1 MTGVQTCALP
11 ILMDLA
17 QIRRRQMDR
26 ALRWA
31 ILLFSGF
38 LVVTQQ
44 VYTLGPLVE
53 YDRKINSQPKPQFE
67 GFAGFLLRRLDDL
80 GLRGLT
86 AAVLLIAATFIAI
99 KFKTWRPLNLAL
111 LSLLSLNL
119 VVGTF
124 KLFLGR
130 TKPRDGFD
138 LLHVGG
144 MSYPSGHASNA
155 VLSWGILAYLIYR
168 YAKVDRYQGRL
179 ASAGVVLIS
188 LTVCT
193 VSLIRHTHWFSDL
206 LGGLFVGSA
215 LLVTVI
221 AIDRYVPSK
230 SQLH

>member
-1 MTGVQTCALP
+1 
-11 ILMDLA
+11 
-17 QIRRRQMDR
+17 MDR
-26 ALRWA
+26 ALRWSL
-31 ILLFSGF
+31 LLFTGF
-38 LVVTQQ
+38 LLVTQQ
-44 VYTLGPLVE
+44 VLTFGPLVE
-53 YDRKINSQPKPQFE
+53 YDKKINSDPKPQFE

-86 AAVLLIAATFIAI
+86 AAVLIIAASFIAY
-99 KFKTWRPLNLAL
+99 KFKTWRPINLAF
-111 LSLLSLNL
+111 LSLILLNL

-138 LLHVGG
+138 LLHAGG

-179 ASAGVVLIS
+179 ASAGVVAIS
-188 LTVCT
+188 LTVCV
-193 VSLIRHTHWFSDL
+193 VSLIRHTHWFTDL
-206 LGGLFVGSA
+206 LGGLFIGSA
-215 LLVTVI
+215 LLVAVI
-221 AIDRYVPSK
+221 AVDRYVPSK

>member
-1 MTGVQTCALP
+1 
-11 ILMDLA
+11 
-17 QIRRRQMDR
+17 
-26 ALRWA
+26 
-31 ILLFSGF
+31 LLFTGF
-38 LVVTQQ
+38 LLVTQQ
-44 VYTLGPLVE
+44 VLTFGPLVE
-53 YDRKINSQPKPQFE
+53 YDKKINSDPKPQFE

-86 AAVLLIAATFIAI
+86 ATVLIIAASFIAY
-99 KFKTWRPLNLAL
+99 KFKTWRPLNLAF
-111 LSLLSLNL
+111 LSLILLNL

-138 LLHVGG
+138 LLHAGG

-179 ASAGVVLIS
+179 ASAGVVTIS
-188 LTVCT
+188 LTVCI
-193 VSLIRHTHWFSDL
+193 VSLIRHTHWFTDL
-206 LGGLFVGSA
+206 LGGLFIGSA
-215 LLVTVI
+215 LLVAVI
-221 AIDRYVPSK
+221 AVDRYVPSK

>member
-1 MTGVQTCALP
+1 MEK
-11 ILMDLA
+11 LA
-17 QIRRRQMDR
+17 QTRRRQMDR
-26 ALRWA
+26 ALRWSL
-31 ILLFSGF
+31 LLFVGF

-44 VYTLGPLVE
+44 VLTNGPLVA
-53 YDRKINSQPKPQFE
+53 YDKEINSQPKPQFE
-67 GFAGFLLRRLDDL
+67 GLAGFILRRLDDL

-86 AAVLLIAATFIAI
+86 AIVLLIAATFIAY
-99 KFKTWRPLNLAL
+99 KFKTWRPLNLAMI
-111 LSLLSLNL
+111 SLLSLNL

-124 KLFLGR
+124 KLVLGR

-138 LLHVGG
+138 LLHAGG

-188 LTVCT
+188 LTVCV

-215 LLVTVI
+215 LLVAVI

>member
-1 MTGVQTCALP
+1 
-11 ILMDLA
+11 
-17 QIRRRQMDR
+17 MDR
-26 ALRWA
+26 ALRWSL
-31 ILLFSGF
+31 LLFTGF

-44 VYTLGPLVE
+44 VLTNGPLVA
-53 YDRKINSQPKPQFE
+53 YDKEINSQPKPQFE
-67 GFAGFLLRRLDDL
+67 GLAGFILRRLDDL

-86 AAVLLIAATFIAI
+86 ATVLLIAASFIAY
-99 KFKTWRPLNLAL
+99 KFKTWRPLNLAMI
-111 LSLLSLNL
+111 SLLSLNL

-124 KLFLGR
+124 KLVLGR

-138 LLHVGG
+138 LLHAGG

-179 ASAGVVLIS
+179 ATSGVVLIS
-188 LTVCT
+188 LTVCV

-215 LLVTVI
+215 LLVAVI

>member
-1 MTGVQTCALP
+1 M
-11 ILMDLA
+11 MEKLA
-17 QIRRRQMDR
+17 QNRRRQMDR
-26 ALRWA
+26 ALRWSL
-31 ILLFSGF
+31 LLFVGF

-44 VYTLGPLVE
+44 VLTNGPLVA
-53 YDRKINSQPKPQFE
+53 YDKELNSQPKPQFE
-67 GFAGFLLRRLDDL
+67 GLAGFILRRLDDL
-80 GLRGLT
+80 GLRSLT
-86 AAVLLIAATFIAI
+86 ATVLLIAASYIAY
-99 KFKTWRPLNLAL
+99 KFKTWRPLNLAMI
-111 LSLLSLNL
+111 SLLSLNL
-119 VVGTF
+119 VVGSF
-124 KLFLGR
+124 KIVLGR

-138 LLHVGG
+138 LLHAGG

-179 ASAGVVLIS
+179 ASAGVVLVS
-188 LTVCT
+188 LTVCV

-215 LLVTVI
+215 LLVAVI

>member
-1 MTGVQTCALP
+1 MRTIEQT
-11 ILMDLA
+11 
-17 QIRRRQMDR
+17 RRRQMDR
-26 ALRWA
+26 ALRWSL
-31 ILLFSGF
+31 LLFFGF

-44 VYTLGPLVE
+44 VLTNGPLVS
-53 YDRKINSQPKPQFE
+53 YDKEINSQPKPQFE
-67 GFAGFLLRRLDDL
+67 GLAGFLLRRLDDL

-86 AAVLLIAATFIAI
+86 ATVLIIAASFIAY
-99 KFKTWRPLNLAL
+99 KFKTWRPLNLAMV
-111 LSLLSLNL
+111 SLLSLNL

-138 LLHVGG
+138 LLHAGG

-179 ASAGVVLIS
+179 ASAGVALIS

-206 LGGLFVGSA
+206 LGGLFIGSA
-215 LLVTVI
+215 LLVAVI

>member
-1 MTGVQTCALP
+1 M
-11 ILMDLA
+11 
-17 QIRRRQMDR
+17 QIETQLRRRQMDR
-26 ALRWA
+26 ALRWSL
-31 ILLFSGF
+31 LLFTGF
-38 LVVTQQ
+38 LLVTQQ
-44 VYTLGPLVE
+44 VLTFGPLVE
-53 YDRKINSQPKPQFE
+53 YDKKINSDPKPQFE

-86 AAVLLIAATFIAI
+86 ATVLIIAASFIAY
-99 KFKTWRPLNLAL
+99 KFKTWRPLNLAF
-111 LSLLSLNL
+111 LSLILLNL

-138 LLHVGG
+138 LLHAGG

-179 ASAGVVLIS
+179 ASAGVVAIS
-188 LTVCT
+188 LTVCI
-193 VSLIRHTHWFSDL
+193 VSLIRHTHWFTDL
-206 LGGLFVGSA
+206 LGGLFIGSA
-215 LLVTVI
+215 LLVAVI
-221 AIDRYVPSK
+221 AVDRYVPSK

>member
-1 MTGVQTCALP
+1 
-11 ILMDLA
+11 
-17 QIRRRQMDR
+17 MDR
-26 ALRWA
+26 ALRWSL
-31 ILLFSGF
+31 LLFVGF

-44 VYTLGPLVE
+44 VLTNGPLVA
-53 YDRKINSQPKPQFE
+53 YDKEINSQPKPQFE
-67 GFAGFLLRRLDDL
+67 GLAGFILRRLDDL
-80 GLRGLT
+80 GLRSLT
-86 AAVLLIAATFIAI
+86 ATILLIAASFIAY
-99 KFKTWRPLNLAL
+99 KFKSWRPLNLAL
-111 LSLLSLNL
+111 ISLLSLNL

-124 KLFLGR
+124 KIVLGR

-138 LLHVGG
+138 LVHAGG

-155 VLSWGILAYLIYR
+155 VLSWGILAYLLYR

-188 LTVCT
+188 LTVCV

-215 LLVTVI
+215 LLVAVI

>member
-1 MTGVQTCALP
+1 M
-11 ILMDLA
+11 MDLA

-53 YDRKINSQPKPQFE
+53 YDRKINSQPKPQFD

>member
-1 MTGVQTCALP
+1 MRTTAQT
-11 ILMDLA
+11 
-17 QIRRRQMDR
+17 RRRQMDR
-26 ALRWA
+26 ALRWSL
-31 ILLFSGF
+31 LLFFGF
-38 LVVTQQ
+38 LVVSQQ
-44 VYTLGPLVE
+44 VLTNGPLVS
-53 YDRKINSQPKPQFE
+53 YDKEINSQPKPQFE
-67 GFAGFLLRRLDDL
+67 GLAGFILRRLDDL

-86 AAVLLIAATFIAI
+86 AAVLLIAASFIAY
-99 KFKTWRPLNLAL
+99 KFKTWRPLNLAMV
-111 LSLLSLNL
+111 SLLSLNL

-138 LLHVGG
+138 LLHAGG

-179 ASAGVVLIS
+179 ASAGVALIS

-206 LGGLFVGSA
+206 LGGLFIGSA
-215 LLVTVI
+215 LLVAVI

>member
-1 MTGVQTCALP
+1 MQK
-11 ILMDLA
+11 LA
-17 QIRRRQMDR
+17 QTRRRQMDR
-26 ALRWA
+26 ALRWSL
-31 ILLFSGF
+31 LLFVGF

-44 VYTLGPLVE
+44 VLTNGPLVA
-53 YDRKINSQPKPQFE
+53 YDKEINSQPKPQFE
-67 GFAGFLLRRLDDL
+67 GLAGFILRRLDDL
-80 GLRGLT
+80 GLRSLT
-86 AAVLLIAATFIAI
+86 ATVLLIAASYIAY
-99 KFKTWRPLNLAL
+99 KFKTWRPLNLAMI
-111 LSLLSLNL
+111 SLLSLNL
-119 VVGTF
+119 VVGSF
-124 KLFLGR
+124 KIVLGR

-138 LLHVGG
+138 LLHAGG

-188 LTVCT
+188 LTVCV

-215 LLVTVI
+215 LLVAVI

>member
-1 MTGVQTCALP
+1 M
-11 ILMDLA
+11 MDLA

-193 VSLIRHTHWFSDL
+193 VSLIRHTHLFSDL

>member
-1 MTGVQTCALP
+1 MMV
-11 ILMDLA
+11 DLE
-17 QIRRRQMDR
+17 QNRRRQMDR

-38 LVVTQQ
+38 LLVTQQ
-44 VYTLGPLVE
+44 VLTYGPLVE

-67 GFAGFLLRRLDDL
+67 GFAGFILRRLDDL
-80 GLRGLT
+80 GLRWLT
-86 AAVLLIAATFIAI
+86 AAVLLIAASFIAY
-99 KFKTWRPLNLAL
+99 KFKTWRPLNLAF
-111 LSLLSLNL
+111 LSLVSLNL

-124 KLFLGR
+124 KIFLGR

-155 VLSWGILAYLIYR
+155 VLSWGVLAYLIYR

-179 ASAGVVLIS
+179 ASAGVALIS
-188 LTVCT
+188 VTVCT